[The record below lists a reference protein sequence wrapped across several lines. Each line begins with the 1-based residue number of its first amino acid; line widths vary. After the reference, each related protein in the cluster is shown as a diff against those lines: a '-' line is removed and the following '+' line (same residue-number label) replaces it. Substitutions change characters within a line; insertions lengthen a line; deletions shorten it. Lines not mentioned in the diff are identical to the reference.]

1 MVWIRRNALSESKI
15 VEAALEDIINTI
27 NSYLFSDVT
36 VFSLLFAAVG
46 CTIWTRFGQY
56 YALGHGV
63 AVIRGKYDKHDDPGA
78 ISHFQALSAALS
90 ATVGLGNIGGVAV
103 AIALGGPGAVFWMWM
118 IGLFG
123 MALKMTEVTQSMLSR
138 RFDDEGNPHGGPM
151 YVVEDGFTD
160 WGLPTVGKFFGC
172 LFCVS
177 AMVGAITGGNMFQA
191 WNVAAVTNQY
201 FSTVPRE
208 AVGIALAITVAI
220 VVLGGIQRIGAVA
233 GRLVP
238 LMCGIYLISGFY
250 VLAVNMGQLPEIFVM
265 IIRSGI
271 GMEDAS
277 AGGAFLGAS
286 LGTAFIWGVKRALF
300 SSEAGWGSAPIA
312 HSAARTD
319 EPVREGIVA
328 GLEPFIDTLL
338 VCTVTALVILSSG
351 AWNRAPEASFA
362 SLGELRVVRSAD
374 DSAKW
379 ELQTPLLP
387 GKSEESKRIQQI
399 PVNEYGWTDGESVF
413 MIIEKADG
421 SHMRVQGTVVLNA
434 DSSYTAKW
442 ETFEAE
448 APKVY
453 GPGIFVNFAGA
464 SLTAHAFDRVVPG
477 LGLWLVVLASWLFA
491 VSTMISWYYY
501 GEQAVYYIVSHAPFA
516 KFALVGYKLAYCAL
530 AFVAT
535 LPFIR
540 TDRELDM
547 WTTLGMG
554 CMLVMNIPIVIVFGY
569 KAMRAYRVYI
579 RKLSAG
585 EFSVHEPQS
594 VVEMVEGKR
603 AEKDD

>member
-1 MVWIRRNALSESKI
+1 M
-15 VEAALEDIINTI
+15 EDFINLI

-36 VFSLLFAAVG
+36 VFALLFAAVG
-46 CTIWTRFGQY
+46 CTLWTRFGQY

-63 AVIRGKYDKHDDPGA
+63 SVIRGVYDRSDDPGA

-123 MALKMTEVTQSMLSR
+123 MALKMTEVTQAMLSR
-138 RFDDEGNPHGGPM
+138 RFDKEGNPHGGPM
-151 YVVEDGFTD
+151 YVVEDGFTE
-160 WGLPTVGKFFGC
+160 WGLPKVGRFFGC
-172 LFCVS
+172 MFCV
-177 AMVGAITGGNMFQA
+177 AAVVGAITGGNMFQA

-201 FSTVPRE
+201 FSSIPRE
-208 AVGIALAITVAI
+208 AVGVILAMTVA
-220 VVLGGIQRIGAVA
+220 VVVIGGIQRIGAVA

-238 LMCGIYLISGFY
+238 FMCGIYLISGFY
-250 VLAVNMGQLPEIFVM
+250 VLAVSMDQLPGILVM
-265 IIRSGI
+265 IFRSGL
-271 GMEDAS
+271 GLEDSS

-300 SSEAGWGSAPIA
+300 SSESGWGSAPIA

-338 VCTVTALVILSSG
+338 VCTVTALVILCSG
-351 AWNRAPEASFA
+351 AWNRTAEASFV
-362 SLGELRVVRSAD
+362 SLSEVSITAAEAESG
-374 DSAKW
+374 KW
-379 ELQTPLLP
+379 QLVTPILP
-387 GKSEESKRIQQI
+387 SKSEESKRIQQI
-399 PVNEYGWTDGESVF
+399 PVDQSGWQDGESVF
-413 MIIEKADG
+413 VIAEDSDG
-421 SHMRVQGTVVLNA
+421 RLFRVQGTVSLHQ
-434 DSSYTAKW
+434 DSTYTATW
-442 ETFEAE
+442 ETFEGKE
-448 APKVY
+448 PKIHA
-453 GPGIFVNFAGA
+453 PGIFVNFAGA
-464 SLTAHAFDRVVPG
+464 SLTAHAFDRVIPG

-501 GEQAVYYIVSHAPFA
+501 GEQAVYYVVSQGSLA
-516 KFALVGYKLAYCAL
+516 KVFLFLYKLAYCAL

-535 LPFIR
+535 MPFIR

-554 CMLVMNIPIVIVFGY
+554 CMLVMNIPIVIVFGS
-569 KAMRAYRVYI
+569 KAMREYHQYI
-579 RKLSAG
+579 RKLKAG
-585 EFSVHEPQS
+585 EFRKFKPQA
-594 VVEMVEGKR
+594 VVDMVEGKLP
-603 AEKDD
+603 EN